1 MSGNKNI
8 DISPS
13 GTWWYFQIKSSF
25 FDDSS
30 IRRLQHKHGD
40 TGIVIFIQLCA
51 ESLKDGEAGY
61 IERKRTDMGET
72 FAEELAFNIDRDE
85 TLFRDVFKTLMNLQL
100 IIPEVEETLIY
111 IPMVGENNKR
121 LTPSARSN
129 RKTRAQEKR
138 EKERTSQSEELDSH
152 SGDNNNNSKQQELEL
167 EKNNSNSC
175 SLNNSNDCLLFTNDD
190 CEKALES
197 AHAYGGAADAAPDAA
212 LSISAL
218 IELSKEIDVGL
229 SQKGAET
236 YHKITKGGLE
246 LYGKPIEVPAKALRG
261 WAKRN
266 REKHPEWFTSADGGN
281 DPGKDAG
288 SADSNTCSAASEKI
302 KALEPLPEWDYS
314 STTYRGELSEE
325 VKEKY
330 VQWIEKNID
339 DNVPSEKFDK
349 LWDLKGAAY
358 ATAYFAKEFDE
369 KQGGLF
375 DLFKLRVLNED
386 CYLDSY
392 PELYKYFAEKYPY
405 KQGIYGDDFADILLE
420 LICGEGVKVDTDEY
434 IRIEDAF
441 RGVIL
446 EMSSCPDEFK
456 KSRIFTYEFVHNWLA
471 EHIDEIVT
479 KTKKG
484 IGKIKKSQKYEAP
497 LTENKPIYNSFG
509 ELVE

>member
-1 MSGNKNI
+1 MSNKTNI
-8 DISPS
+8 DKSPS
-13 GTWWYFQIKSSF
+13 GTWWYFPIKSTF

-30 IRRLQHKHGD
+30 VRRLRHKHGD

-61 IERKRTDMGET
+61 IERKRTDMGES

-218 IELSKEIDVGL
+218 IELSEEINVGL

-266 REKHPEWFTSADGGN
+266 REKHPEWFTSADGGD
-281 DPGKDAG
+281 DPARKDPSETNSG
-288 SADSNTCSAASEKI
+288 SGTADQIDNTNENSFMAQI
-302 KALEPLPEWDYS
+302 KALEPLPQWDPW
-314 STTYRGELSEE
+314 STTC
-325 VKEKY
+325 
-330 VQWIEKNID
+330 KNIEDEDYWKLLED
-339 DNVPSEKFDK
+339 DSFISDATWKKFEKQAVALNKDK
-349 LWDLKGAAY
+349 DRYANTHALMKIHKENKSAITLGILFAAY
-358 ATAYFAKEFDE
+358 DDENIYQYPDVYEYFAKS
-369 KQGGLF
+369 L
-375 DLFKLRVLNED
+375 
-386 CYLDSY
+386 
-392 PELYKYFAEKYPY
+392 P
-405 KQGIYGDDFADILLE
+405 GI
-420 LICGEGVKVDTDEY
+420 
-434 IRIEDAF
+434 
-441 RGVIL
+441 RGVECKDFGAIIGKALGL
-446 EMSSCPDEFK
+446 EYTDYELVLDAVADAVVELSNCPASFHDSK
-456 KSRIFTYEFVHNWLA
+456 LFTYEFVHGWIAQNIEQIIEKVA
-471 EHIDEIVT
+471 S
-479 KTKKG
+479 G
-484 IGKIKKSQKYEAP
+484 A
-497 LTENKPIYNSFG
+497 SFP
-509 ELVE
+509 ELVQYDSERREKYKNH